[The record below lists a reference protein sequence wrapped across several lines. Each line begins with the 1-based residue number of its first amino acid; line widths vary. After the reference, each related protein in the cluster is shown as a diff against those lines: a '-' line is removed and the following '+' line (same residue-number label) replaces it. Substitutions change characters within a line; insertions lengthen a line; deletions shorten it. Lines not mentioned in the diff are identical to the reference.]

1 MNFSCC
7 TLYIL
12 GVLLLLGRSY
22 ILGVLLLLGR
32 SYILGVLLLLGRS
45 YILGVLLLLGRS
57 YILGVLLLL
66 GRSYILGV
74 LLLLGRSYILGVL
87 LLLGRSYILGVLL
100 LLGRSYILG
109 VLLLLGRS
117 YILGVLLLLGFL
129 YLYGLTLLYQLYR
142 LLRILAQTFLPSSW
156 LKTTQE
162 IVEEALYKYS
172 ADRLGITDYALESSG
187 ATVLCSSETYY
198 SKFGMIS
205 VFNLP
210 TWYHASTPSSVIQ
223 PDVQPGNCWAM
234 NGNFGFVTIQLV
246 MPVVVTAVTLEHIPK
261 EISVAG
267 RLDSA
272 PRDFMIIGKERGLD
286 SPDVILGSFTYKI
299 GENPIQ
305 LFHIKDPNCLMKE
318 TPEKCGPNKLIISII
333 TLKILNNYGNQEY
346 TCIYRF
352 RVHGNP
358 QPSA

>member
-1 MNFSCC
+1 MLLTVTSTTFFS
-7 TLYIL
+7 TRERTSRFSPGSVIFLARFFPLLQSSRAKISS
-12 GVLLLLGRSY
+12 VLSADSDNERECRRKEKYTWRSFGKLIQKLSCRLQFVNPRNCGY
-22 ILGVLLLLGR
+22 
-32 SYILGVLLLLGRS
+32 
-45 YILGVLLLLGRS
+45 
-57 YILGVLLLL
+57 
-66 GRSYILGV
+66 
-74 LLLLGRSYILGVL
+74 
-87 LLLGRSYILGVLL
+87 
-100 LLGRSYILG
+100 
-109 VLLLLGRS
+109 
-117 YILGVLLLLGFL
+117 LGF
-129 YLYGLTLLYQLYR
+129 YLLFSLFMSALIYFYGLTVIHQLAR
-142 LLRILAQTFLPSSW
+142 LLRIAAQILIPATW
-156 LKTTQE
+156 LKTTEE

-172 ADRLGITDYALESSG
+172 ADRLGLTDYALESSG

-198 SKFGMIS
+198 SKSGFIS

-210 TWYHASTPSSVIQ
+210 TWYHASSASSVIQ

-234 NGNFGFVTIQLV
+234 NGNHGFVTIQLV
-246 MPVVVTAVTLEHIPK
+246 MPVVITAVTLEHIPK

-272 PRDFMIIGKERGLD
+272 PRDFLIVGKERGLD
-286 SPDVILGSFTYKI
+286 SPDIIFGTFTYKL

-305 LFHIKDPNCLMKE
+305 LFHLKDPYCLIKE
-318 TPEKCGPNKLIISII
+318 VPEKCGPNKLIISIV

>member
-1 MNFSCC
+1 MGRSAVRFLCCSQLCRTRVYFSHQVYLFFSPTCELLKLQNRVEAQSDECDVSSSSSSESCESGCNARRCGRSWLSLGELLKRLSCQLSKVNPMNFSCC
-7 TLYIL
+7 TL
-12 GVLLLLGRSY
+12 
-22 ILGVLLLLGR
+22 
-32 SYILGVLLLLGRS
+32 
-45 YILGVLLLLGRS
+45 
-57 YILGVLLLL
+57 
-66 GRSYILGV
+66 
-74 LLLLGRSYILGVL
+74 
-87 LLLGRSYILGVLL
+87 
-100 LLGRSYILG
+100 
-109 VLLLLGRS
+109 